1 MPPLTNLRVVRE
13 SKALTQGELAQR
25 AGTTQHTISRIE
37 QGTLQQPRLT
47 TVRRLAAALDVAP
60 AELMAPSLGA
70 GIYALRDSDS
80 SAVYVGASSDISARF
95 AAHRVLLRTRRQRST
110 VLQGAWDNST
120 LVFEVLERTATT
132 PGALQTAERRWIDQL
147 RNEGHQLVNS
157 LSYRPPN
164 PPKAPEARSFKF
176 SISMPT
182 ELLARVDK
190 LLARPGEGRNA
201 LFARVLDEA
210 VRAAEEAEI
219 DAEYERAY
227 AEHPFSEEEKR
238 VHEAMLR
245 LSIEAIREDLTPRNG

>member
-70 GIYALRDSDS
+70 GIYALGDSDS

-120 LVFEVLERTATT
+120 LVFEVLERTAAT

-157 LSYRPPN
+157 LSYRPPT

-176 SISMPT
+176 SISLPT

-201 LFARVLDEA
+201 LFARVLGQA
-210 VRAAEEAEI
+210 VRSAEDAEI

-227 AEHPFSEEEKR
+227 AEHPIAHEERR
-238 VHEAMLR
+238 VLDAFTKASVRSLYPEPG
-245 LSIEAIREDLTPRNG
+245 PRG

>member
-1 MPPLTNLRVVRE
+1 MPPLTNLRAVRE

-110 VLQGAWDNST
+110 VLQGAWDNGT

-157 LSYRPPN
+157 LSYRPPT
-164 PPKAPEARSFKF
+164 PPKAPKARSFKF
-176 SISMPT
+176 SISLPT

-201 LFARVLDEA
+201 LFARVLGEA
-210 VRAAEEAEI
+210 VRAAEDAEI

-227 AEHPFSEEEKR
+227 AEHPIAQEERR
-238 VHEAMLR
+238 VLDAFTKASVRSLYPEPG
-245 LSIEAIREDLTPRNG
+245 PRG